1 MWYSGELEN
10 ISFRFQ
16 LLILLGIFALGL
28 KPNLSVKF
36 IPNKRQGKG
45 QKGCGDVHCVYYL
58 VIKELKV
65 GHGYLCLRL

>member
-36 IPNKRQGKG
+36 IPRQGKG

-58 VIKELKV
+58 VIKGLKV
-65 GHGYLCLRL
+65 EHGYLCLRL